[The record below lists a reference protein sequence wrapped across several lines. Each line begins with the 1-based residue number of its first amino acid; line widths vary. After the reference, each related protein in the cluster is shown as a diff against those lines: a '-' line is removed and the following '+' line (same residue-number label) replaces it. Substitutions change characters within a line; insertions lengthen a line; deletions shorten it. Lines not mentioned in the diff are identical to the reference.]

1 MKTSITENVS
11 LKLGK
16 FNVTISVEAD
26 EMYNLNF
33 FLSKLSNYLL
43 EASDSYKKRGY
54 TALAQGLNAEF
65 VGPLLNAWLGTR
77 NPIIK

>member
-1 MKTSITENVS
+1 MKTTTTENVS

-26 EMYNLNF
+26 EMYDLNY
-33 FLSKLSNYLL
+33 FLSKLSNYLS
-43 EASDSYKKRGY
+43 EAAESYKKQGY
-54 TALAQGLNAEF
+54 TALAEGLNEEY
-65 VGPLLNAWLGTR
+65 VDPLLGAWLETR